1 MSIKILLADD
11 SITIQKVIGIIFGGE
26 DYALTVVDNGKA
38 AVDKALEVSPDVLLI
53 DAIMPGMSGYDVCES
68 IRAIPAL
75 ATKPILLLTG
85 SFEPFDEAKASSCG
99 ADDFLAKPFESQQIV
114 SKVKDLYELGV
125 SRAAAAQPEPAP
137 EAAPATP
144 QSMPTITSATAAPA
158 PKENIDDIWAAFTM
172 DAEQPVPPE
181 TPTPPAAQATDLEP
195 DVFAIINEEPDAQIP
210 APLAT
215 PPIQNIDTGSQ
226 WIPVEEHTFDFTEEK
241 VAELPAN
248 AFTEQAPSFTETS
261 FGDISFEETPI
272 QAKEETGTPFI
283 EPAPTELSTAPLSF
297 DPSVSF
303 TEEPIP
309 SLPEEP
315 VPAFAAPA
323 ESPEAAISQPVS
335 TGTTA
340 IFTEEQL
347 KAAIAGVSQDIIQKV
362 VWEVVPDLAETLIKE
377 AIRKIK
383 EGM

>member
-75 ATKPILLLTG
+75 TTKPILLLTG
-85 SFEPFDEAKASSCG
+85 SFEPFDEAKANSCG

-114 SKVKDLYELGV
+114 SKVKNLYELGV
-125 SRAAAAQPEPAP
+125 SRAAAVQPEPVL
-137 EAAPATP
+137 EAAPAIP
-144 QSMPTITSATAAPA
+144 QSVPTITPVTVESA
-158 PKENIDDIWAAFTM
+158 PKENIEDIWAAFTM
-172 DAEQPVPPE
+172 DAEPTPAS
-181 TPTPPAAQATDLEP
+181 PTPPAAPAANLEP
-195 DVFAIINEEPDAQIP
+195 DVFAIINEEPDAQIT

-241 VAELPAN
+241 VTELPAN

-261 FGDISFEETPI
+261 FGDISFEETPL
-272 QAKEETGTPFI
+272 QAKEETGTPCI

-297 DPSVSF
+297 EPSVSF

-309 SLPEEP
+309 SLSEEP

-323 ESPEAAISQPVS
+323 ESPEAALSQPVS
-335 TGTTA
+335 TGTAA

-347 KAAIAGVSQDIIQKV
+347 RAAIAGVSQDIIQKV

-383 EGM
+383 EGL